1 MHYGYTAGS
10 ARYSVTTGEVNVNT
24 SRHDTLLRYSSIHG
38 RPLELATIG
47 HGVVHNIAPLYEK
60 VDEDQFEGDS
70 YEQPVVFINSL
81 CITYSNFK

>member
-1 MHYGYTAGS
+1 M
-10 ARYSVTTGEVNVNT
+10 NT
-24 SRHDTLLRYSSIHG
+24 SRHDTHLRYRSIHG

-60 VDEDQFEGDS
+60 VDEDQLEGDS

-81 CITYSNFK
+81 CIITYSDFK